1 MIARSLAL
9 FAIIPW
15 LLASPPA
22 ADLEA
27 DPAAGKRLLAE
38 GDKLAD
44 KGDTTEAQLRYK
56 LAFEQLLPGL
66 RKIPFK
72 TVVKRDVT
80 AREELKTF
88 LLKEIDE
95 DKAAEEYRGDE
106 MGMKALGFIPKDMNY
121 KDIMIRV
128 YSEEIAAFYDP
139 KTKTMHLIRE
149 PDKKDAKPKGL
160 LETLFRG
167 GGGFNK
173 DENKTV
179 IAHELTH
186 ALADQTYDLDKMQH
200 AIKHDDDRAMALTS
214 LIEGEAT
221 LTMMAA
227 QMKDWSGTEI
237 IKVRSEDLDRT
248 FSLMGPLM
256 SMGTGKSMKD
266 APPILADSLIFPYI
280 RGLIFCAKLVND
292 GGWPAIDLA
301 YKNPPLSTEQVI
313 HPEKYL
319 LKPDVPME
327 LDLGTIDAGSEWK
340 EVTRNV
346 VGEMQV
352 AVLLKAHSGKEAA
365 AGWDGD
371 QFATLEGPQGKL
383 GLIWVST
390 WDSEEDA
397 REFARSYVRFQTHKL
412 GKAAKDPEAF
422 PDSTRR
428 PSQGMSFAVE
438 RRGVDVTIV
447 EGFSVDLSERLIEA
461 GFRAKKTE
469 KGKPPAK

>member
-9 FAIIPW
+9 FAIVPW

-173 DENKTV
+173 DENV
-179 IAHELTH
+179 FDH
-186 ALADQTYDLDKMQH
+186 Y
-200 AIKHDDDRAMALTS
+200 RR
-214 LIEGEAT
+214 
-221 LTMMAA
+221 
-227 QMKDWSGTEI
+227 
-237 IKVRSEDLDRT
+237 V
-248 FSLMGPLM
+248 
-256 SMGTGKSMKD
+256 
-266 APPILADSLIFPYI
+266 
-280 RGLIFCAKLVND
+280 
-292 GGWPAIDLA
+292 
-301 YKNPPLSTEQVI
+301 
-313 HPEKYL
+313 EKF
-319 LKPDVPME
+319 
-327 LDLGTIDAGSEWK
+327 
-340 EVTRNV
+340 
-346 VGEMQV
+346 
-352 AVLLKAHSGKEAA
+352 
-365 AGWDGD
+365 
-371 QFATLEGPQGKL
+371 FATYLK
-383 GLIWVST
+383 
-390 WDSEEDA
+390 
-397 REFARSYVRFQTHKL
+397 
-412 GKAAKDPEAF
+412 
-422 PDSTRR
+422 
-428 PSQGMSFAVE
+428 
-438 RRGVDVTIV
+438 
-447 EGFSVDLSERLIEA
+447 
-461 GFRAKKTE
+461 
-469 KGKPPAK
+469 

>member
-1 MIARSLAL
+1 MLAL
-9 FAIIPW
+9 SVIVPL
-15 LLASPPA
+15 LLASPLPADLA
-22 ADLEA
+22 AD
-27 DPAAGKRLLAE
+27 PVAGQRLLVE

-66 RKIPFK
+66 RKLPFK
-72 TVVKRDVT
+72 TVVNRDVT
-80 AREELKTF
+80 AREALKTF

-95 DKAAEEYRGDE
+95 DKPAEEYRGDE
-106 MGMKALGFIPKDMNY
+106 LGMKALGFIPKDMNY
-121 KDIMIRV
+121 KEIMIRV

-160 LETLFRG
+160 LETLLRG

-173 DENKTV
+173 EENKTV

-200 AIKHDDDRAMALTS
+200 AIKHDDDRAMALS
-214 LIEGEAT
+214 ALIEGEAT

-227 QMKDWSGTEI
+227 QLKDWTGTEI
-237 IKVRSEDLDRT
+237 VKVRSEDLDRT

-256 SMGTGKSMKD
+256 TLGTGKSMRD

-280 RGLIFCAKLVND
+280 RGLVFCAKLVND

-301 YKNPPLSTEQVI
+301 YKNPPLSTEQVL

-319 LKPDVPME
+319 LKPDVPTE
-327 LDLGTIDAGSEWK
+327 LDLGKIDAGSEWK

-346 VGEMQV
+346 VGEMQM
-352 AVLLKAHSGKEAA
+352 AVLLKAHAGKDAA
-365 AGWDGD
+365 SGWDGD
-371 QFATLEGPQGKL
+371 QFAAFEGAEGRL
-383 GLIWVST
+383 ALIWATT
-390 WDSEEDA
+390 WDSEADA
-397 REFARSYVRFQTHKL
+397 REFARSYLRFQTHKL
-412 GKAAKDPEAF
+412 GKAAKDPEAL

-428 PSQGMSFAVE
+428 PSRETIFAVE
-438 RRGVDVTIV
+438 RRGLDVVIV
-447 EGFSVDLSERLIEA
+447 EGFLPIMSEKLIESA
-461 GFRAKKTE
+461 FRVKKTE
-469 KGKPPAK
+469 KGKVPAK